1 MNKKLVVSEII
12 LLLASVFVFRSMW
25 LLIDNHPIMHGT
37 SALLISLVIGLAV
50 AVFCIN
56 YIILQRKKQQ

>member
-1 MNKKLVVSEII
+1 MNKNLVLSEII
-12 LLLASVFVFRSMW
+12 LLLASVFVFRSVW
-25 LLIDNHPIMHGT
+25 TLIDNHPIMHET
-37 SALLISLVIGLAV
+37 SVLLISLAVGLVV